1 MIGCFFNRKPP
12 PEVGFLLRVLDETS
26 VMNLAQLYAEAR
38 DRFQSQELMAK
49 VNDRIEAVLK
59 ESGLS
64 STGKPNDTT
73 NQP

>member
-38 DRFQSQELMAK
+38 DKFQSQELMAK
-49 VNDRIEAVLK
+49 VNDRIRSVLQ
-59 ESGLS
+59 ESGLIPPES
-64 STGKPNDTT
+64 KG
-73 NQP
+73 

>member
-1 MIGCFFNRKPP
+1 MIGCFFKRKPP

-64 STGKPNDTT
+64 STGKPNDTN

>member
-12 PEVGFLLRVLDETS
+12 PEVGFLLRVMDETS

-64 STGKPNDTT
+64 STGKPNDT
-73 NQP
+73 NN

>member
-73 NQP
+73 N

>member
-38 DRFQSQELMAK
+38 DKFQSQELMAK

-73 NQP
+73 N